1 MAECAAVRSEPF
13 SQFQC
18 IQRIAPQLIV
28 VLSLVALRLVA
39 YFSAGGLWRDEVH
52 SVNMATLPIDDLFFV
67 LTNDSIPM
75 CWQSLLRTWVF
86 LFGSSDA
93 AVRSLGLVIGLTTIP
108 AIWWSMRQF
117 GISFPWWVL
126 VLFGLDPSLMIFGG
140 EVRGY
145 GLGIITFFLLV
156 GTAWRTL
163 QQPSGWQWCGLVV
176 ISLMAVQS
184 SFTNCFLLA
193 ATLIACGVVALRQGR
208 FSLCVGMMLV
218 GILAAMSMVP
228 YAIYV
233 APRLTRVVN
242 LVHDPVPRLLPL
254 RVFIQT
260 YKWGGLV
267 RGWLGVAVG
276 LLGFSEL
283 LRQLFLAKRDQVT
296 ASTPN
301 QDLVVFLPVFFWV
314 GTAGFW
320 FYMRFLGVQT
330 ANWYHLP
337 WMALLAITTEL
348 GMRLWS
354 QQQPERQ
361 RLTMRVATM
370 GALLIAIEVVPQL
383 QFRLTTTD
391 LIARDLSQNV
401 RLGDLVIVSPWYVGI
416 TFGRYYQGAAEWTNL
431 PNVDHIDHHLAYEQ
445 QKEKVMPW
453 PSPQGIQ
460 QELQKIDAT
469 LQAGGRVWWV
479 GPFKLLPPGKSPLI
493 LSGAPDPQ
501 YGWSE
506 SAYLTSWQQIAIA
519 KMQSIGVTVRPWA
532 MPRPKGVNPNEN
544 PAVFLV
550 ERSTSPALPVASF
563 NSETRKE

>member
-1 MAECAAVRSEPF
+1 MAECAAVRSESF
-13 SQFQC
+13 SQFQR
-18 IQRIAPQLIV
+18 IQHLAPQLVV
-28 VLSLVALRLVA
+28 VLTLVALRLVA

-126 VLFGLDPSLMIFGG
+126 VLFGLDPSFMIFGG

-193 ATLIACGVVALRQGR
+193 ATLIACGVVALRRGR
-208 FSLCVGMMLV
+208 ISLCVGMMLV

-228 YAIYV
+228 YALYV

-242 LVHDPVPRLLPL
+242 LVHDPVPLLLPL

-260 YKWGGLV
+260 YQWGGLV
-267 RGWLGVAVG
+267 RGLLRVAVG

-283 LRQLFLAKRDQVT
+283 LRQLFLAKRDQAT
-296 ASTPN
+296 ASTAD
-301 QDLVVFLPVFFWV
+301 QDLVVFLPIFFWV

-330 ANWYHLP
+330 AKWYHLP

-348 GMRLWS
+348 GMGLWS
-354 QQQPERQ
+354 RQQRERQ
-361 RLTMRVATM
+361 WLIMRVATV
-370 GALLIAIEVVPQL
+370 GALLIAIEVVPRL

-391 LIARDLSQNV
+391 LIARDLSQKV
-401 RLGDLVIVSPWYVGI
+401 RPGDLVIVTPWYVGI

-431 PNVDHIDHHLAYEQ
+431 PNVDHIDHHLAYQQ

-460 QELQKIDAT
+460 QELQKIDDT
-469 LQAGGRVWWV
+469 LRAGGRIWWV
-479 GPFKLLPPGKSPLI
+479 GPLKLLPPGKPPLI
-493 LSGAPDPQ
+493 LSGAPDPR

-506 SAYLTSWQQIAIA
+506 SAYLTSWQQIAVA
-519 KMQSIGVTVRPWA
+519 KMQSIGVNIRPWA
-532 MPRPKGVNPNEN
+532 IPRSKGVNPDEN

-550 ERSTSPALPVASF
+550 ERSTSPALPVASL
-563 NSETRKE
+563 NPETQHE